1 MSEAMI
7 VARNVV
13 KAFDGF
19 RALDGLTMTVPRGS
33 IYGLVGPNGA
43 GKSTLLRHVTGIYRQ
58 DSGSVLLEGNPI
70 YENPAAKARI
80 ASIPDELYYFLSAS
94 TRDMMR
100 FFKGFYPRF
109 DGARYEALKDV
120 FTTINEKQPIRRL
133 SKGMQ
138 KQAAFWLALCC
149 RPDVL
154 VLDEPVDGLDPVMRR
169 QVWSLLMGDVAE
181 HGTTVLVSSHNLREL
196 EDVCDHVGILS
207 RGRVLIER
215 SLSDL
220 QENLVKMQV
229 VFQEKEMPRM
239 PEDLQ
244 ILHVSRVGRIHT
256 LIVRGGATEVT
267 NRLAAFGPILLE
279 ALPLTLEEI
288 FIYELGGED
297 YAVRDIVL

>member
-7 VARNVV
+7 EARNVV

-19 RALDGLTMTVPRGS
+19 RALDGLTMTVPQGS

-169 QVWSLLMGDVAE
+169 QVWSLVMGDVAQR
-181 HGTTVLVSSHNLREL
+181 GTTVLVSSHNLREL